1 MKHMEMNINRQV
13 RVGKVTL
20 NVGAG
25 KDQARLEKGLLL
37 LRHITGVTPV
47 KTFTSKRI
55 PNWGIRPGLPIGCK
69 VTLRHSKA
77 LELLPRLLDA
87 KGKKLAARQFDN
99 DGNIA
104 FGIPEYI
111 DIPQVKYDPQIGVI
125 GLEVC
130 ITLERNGFRVRSR
143 HNRPAKMPRRH
154 RISRDE
160 ALAFMREHFS
170 VNTEAQ
176 I

>member
-1 MKHMEMNINRQV
+1 MNINKQV
-13 RVGKVTL
+13 RIGKVTL

-25 KDQARLEKGLLL
+25 KDQARLEKGLILL
-37 LRHITGVTPV
+37 KHITGVTPV
-47 KTFTSKRI
+47 KTFTNKRI

-69 VTLRHSKA
+69 VTLRHKQA
-77 LELLPRLLDA
+77 IDLLPRLLDA
-87 KGKKLAARQFDN
+87 RGKKLNVRQFDN

-130 ITLERNGFRVRSR
+130 ITLTRNGYRIKAR
-143 HNRPAKMPRRH
+143 HTRRMRIPKRH
-154 RISRDE
+154 RVSQNE
-160 ALAFMREHFS
+160 ALVFMKENFK
-170 VNTEAQ
+170 VMTEEE
-176 I
+176 